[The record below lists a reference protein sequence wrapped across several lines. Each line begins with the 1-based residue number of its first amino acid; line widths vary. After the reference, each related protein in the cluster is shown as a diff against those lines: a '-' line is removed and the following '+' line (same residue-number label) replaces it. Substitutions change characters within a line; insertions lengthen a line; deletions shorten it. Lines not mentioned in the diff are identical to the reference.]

1 VLAPSVMA
9 PQQIKLDVFGR
20 LMLAEHT
27 AAGWQ
32 LFDLSHDGKRSRVRD
47 VAIPDF
53 IPESGLEQYL
63 ADLFHETA
71 TPTHSG
77 VRRLAE

>member
-1 VLAPSVMA
+1 MLAPSDMA

-32 LFDLSHDGKRSRVRD
+32 LFDLSSDGKRSLASDIV
-47 VAIPDF
+47 IPDSMS
-53 IPESGLEQYL
+53 ESDLEQFL
-63 ADLFHETA
+63 GDIFHESA
-71 TPTHSG
+71 TTKRPG

>member
-1 VLAPSVMA
+1 VLAPSHMA
-9 PQQIKLDVFGR
+9 PRQIKLDVFGR

-27 AAGWQ
+27 AADWQ

-53 IPESGLEQYL
+53 IPESGLAHYL
-63 ADLFHETA
+63 ADLFHESA
-71 TPTHSG
+71 TPTHSD